1 VAFVPAFIAAAYA
14 YLQRAAHAAYGQ
26 DGLCPLPNP
35 KWQRPRPHERITTA
49 QMIKPLRAELW
60 GYALGTANFSDFAA
74 ATLVDMK
81 SEKCTTH
88 LKSAVIY
95 AMR

>member
-1 VAFVPAFIAAAYA
+1 
-14 YLQRAAHAAYGQ
+14 
-26 DGLCPLPNP
+26 
-35 KWQRPRPHERITTA
+35 
-49 QMIKPLRAELW
+49 MIKPLRAELW

-81 SEKCTTH
+81 SDKCTTH